1 MNDFDWSGVTVL
13 LTGSRGFMGQW
24 LVQALCEQGANVIG
38 VSRSNRSQENTT
50 IAELDRDRLSQ
61 IEGDVT
67 DYDFLLTLFRE
78 KPIDIVFHFAGQTQV
93 TIAEQYPLETF
104 EANTR
109 GVWNLLE
116 AMRVTGSGAKVIYAS
131 SYAVKGE
138 AERAFSTPLSPY
150 VTSKLCA
157 EMICRT
163 YSKTYDLPL
172 CITRSSNVYGGGDLN
187 YHRLIPGTI
196 RTVLE
201 GRQPVLRSDG
211 KAQRDFLYVEDA
223 VRAYLLLAQQML
235 ENAPLDD
242 LYHFA
247 SDKLVTVLDIV
258 KAILSSTGR
267 QDLSPVVL
275 GSASSEP
282 VVEGVSSKAQL
293 LPGWKPIFSLEQGLE
308 KTIDWYKACGKPSL
322 QRNEK

>member
-1 MNDFDWSGVTVL
+1 MVNDFNWSGITVL

-24 LVQALCEQGANVIG
+24 LVPALCGQGASVIG
-38 VSRSNRSQENTT
+38 VSRQSQSWENRAITKPARE
-50 IAELDRDRLSQ
+50 RFRQ
-61 IEGDVT
+61 IDGDVT
-67 DYDFLLTLFRE
+67 DYDFLLNVFKE
-78 KPIDIVFHFAGQTQV
+78 QSVDVVFHFAGQTQV
-93 TIAEQYPLETF
+93 AITEQYPLETF

-116 AMRVTGSGAKVIYAS
+116 AIRMTGSGAKVIYAS

-138 AERAFSTPLSPY
+138 TERASPALLSPY

-201 GRQPVLRSDG
+201 GKQPVLRSHG
-211 KAQRDFLYVEDA
+211 EAQRDFLYIED
-223 VRAYLLLAQQML
+223 VVHAYLLLAQQML

-242 LYHFA
+242 LYYFI
-247 SDKLVTVLDIV
+247 SNRLVTVLDV
-258 KAILSSTGR
+258 VETILSSTGR

-275 GSASSEP
+275 GCASPEP
-282 VVEGVSSKAQL
+282 VVKGVSSKEQL
-293 LPGWKPIFSLEQGLE
+293 LPGWKPIISLEQGLK
-308 KTIDWYKACGKPSL
+308 KTVDWYKAYAKTTSP
-322 QRNEK
+322 EK